1 MSGNGRFCLSR
12 LFTALNLLPR
22 TNPVTSKHRS
32 LRKIAAELAE
42 AGHLNTAQYR
52 GNSEP
57 RPFNQA
63 SIKAMIEG
71 PTPVDMKKTIE

>member
-12 LFTALNLLPR
+12 LFTALNLRPR
-22 TNPVTSKHRS
+22 TNPVTSKRRS

-42 AGHLNTAQYR
+42 TGHLNAAQYR

-71 PTPVDMKKTIE
+71 PMPAETKEA